1 MTPPVRPLFAA
12 FCWLLAAGP
21 PPPALGATLLHHDIE
36 AWVVPKSG
44 TIRVVDRVTLPAPS
58 DSFEFFLH
66 AKLEVSLATPNATL
80 VPLGRRSG
88 RVPLEGYRVDAST
101 PLTTV
106 ELAYEGRI
114 AHGVNTRASEYAGGR
129 ESTPGLVSTEGVFLG
144 GSSAWY
150 PWVPGE
156 RVGFSLRVH
165 LPTGWSAVSQGART
179 AEGTWSERHPQDE
192 IYLIAAPY
200 RVYERQTPVAL
211 AQVYLLQGDDA
222 LAERYLLATERY
234 LDLFSRLVGTYPYAK
249 FALVENSWQSGYGM
263 PSFTLLGSRVIR
275 LPFIADSS
283 YPHEILHNWWGNGV
297 YVDYGT
303 GNWAEGLTAYL
314 ADHLLKEQAGG
325 GAAYRRDT
333 LQSYLDYVDRERD
346 FPLTDFRGHHGQV
359 SQAVGYGK
367 TAMLFHMLRG
377 RLGDETFLRGLRRF
391 FEENRFGTAGF
402 EDLRS
407 AFESVS
413 GQDLA
418 PFFRQWTTRPG
429 APELALGEPV
439 QAGDGAGHPL
449 RIRLEQV
456 QPEEPFTLDVPLFV
470 QLEGEALARR
480 HTVTMTGRESVVDLD
495 FDRRPLRVMV
505 DPRFDLFRR
514 LDPSEVPP
522 SLGRLFGA
530 ERVTLLL
537 PSSARP
543 PMRQAYQALAER
555 WATRGEGISW
565 RWDDEPGEVPDGP
578 VWLFGA
584 ENRRLGELGHLPGT
598 EASANAEGLELQ
610 GENYPFERT
619 SFGIALAD
627 PEGGGRPLGWLHIHS
642 PAAAEG
648 LARKIV
654 HYRKY
659 SYALFA
665 GDAPDNLRRG
675 QWPVSSSRLSRTLA
689 PGAPPPALPEAPALA
704 RLATE

>member
-1 MTPPVRPLFAA
+1 MNPPVRPLFAA
-12 FCWLLAAGP
+12 LGWLLVAGAP
-21 PPPALGATLLHHDIE
+21 LPALGTALLHHDIE
-36 AWVVPKSG
+36 AWVTPNTGS
-44 TIRVVDRVTLPAPS
+44 IRVVDRVTLPAPT
-58 DSFEFFLH
+58 DSFDFFLH
-66 AKLEVSLATPNATL
+66 ADLEISLATPNATL
-80 VPLGRRSG
+80 ESLGRRGG
-88 RVPLEGYRVDAST
+88 RVPLQHYRAGAST

-106 ELAYEGRI
+106 ELAYQGRI
-114 AHGVNTRASEYAGGR
+114 AHGVGARSGEYAGGR
-129 ESTPGLVSTEGVFLG
+129 ESTPGLISTEGVFLG

-165 LPTGWSAVSQGART
+165 LPAGWSAVSQGART
-179 AEGTWSERHPQDE
+179 AAGTWAENQPQDE
-192 IYLIAAPY
+192 IYLLAAPY
-200 RVYERQTPVAL
+200 RVYERQTPTAL
-211 AQVYLLQGDDA
+211 AQVYLLQEDDA

-234 LDLFSRLVGTYPYAK
+234 LDLFSRLVGPYPYAK

-283 YPHEILHNWWGNGV
+283 YPHEILHNWWGNSV
-297 YVDYGT
+297 YIDYGT

-346 FPLTDFRGHHGQV
+346 FPLTEFRGHHGQI

-377 RLGDETFLRGLRRF
+377 RLGDDAFLGGLRRF
-391 FEENRFGTAGF
+391 FEKNRFRTAGF
-402 EDLRS
+402 DALRS

-413 GQDLA
+413 DQKLA

-429 APELALGEPV
+429 APELALGEPEE
-439 QAGDGAGHPL
+439 AEDGARHRL
-449 RIRLEQV
+449 RIPLEQV
-456 QPEEPFTLDVPLFV
+456 QPEAPFVLDVPLFV
-470 QLEGEALARR
+470 QLEGEALARPL
-480 HTVTMTGRESVVDLD
+480 TVTMTGRESVVDLD

-505 DPRFDLFRR
+505 DPLFDLFRR

-522 SLGRLFGA
+522 SLGGLFGA
-530 ERVTLLL
+530 KRVTLVL
-537 PSSARP
+537 PSSATP
-543 PMRQAYQALAER
+543 PIRQAYRALAER
-555 WATRGEGISW
+555 WAAQDEGVEW
-565 RWDDEPGEVPDGP
+565 RWDDEPREPPDGA

-584 ENRRLGELGHLPGT
+584 ENRWLGQLGRLPGT
-598 EASANAEGLELQ
+598 QASADAGGLNLQ
-610 GENYPFERT
+610 GETYPFERT
-619 SFGIALAD
+619 SFGLALDD
-627 PEGGGRPLGWLHIHS
+627 PNAGGRPVGWIHIHS
-642 PAAAEG
+642 PGAAEG
-648 LARKIV
+648 FARKIV

-659 SYALFA
+659 SYALFE
-665 GDAPDNLRRG
+665 GEIPDNVRRG
-675 QWPVSSSRLSRTLA
+675 QWSVSSSRLSRTLA
-689 PGAPPPALPEAPALA
+689 PDAPAPALPETPPLA